1 MNNKKIFIFKKL
13 INNKK
18 YMISKLN
25 LKKNLKKNEDIY
37 YLEIIIPYLLNN
49 INYKIYGSEGFIH
62 YGRISSYTSLNHDNI
77 LVIPIDKIQT
87 ICISIKIISNK
98 KNIEY
103 FDIFNMNNLLIK
115 NIKINVTRKN
125 KIYSKYTITDLN
137 IENFNKNEEDSDED
151 EEDSDEDE
159 EDTDEDTDEDSEED
173 EDTEDVEK
181 KNIKNDNNEKE

>member
-1 MNNKKIFIFKKL
+1 
-13 INNKK
+13 
-18 YMISKLN
+18 MISKLN

-37 YLEIIIPYLLNN
+37 HLEIIIPYLLNN

-62 YGRISSYTSLNHDNI
+62 YGRISSYTYLNHDNI

-115 NIKINVTRKN
+115 NIKINITRKN

-151 EEDSDEDE
+151 EEDSDEDAE
-159 EDTDEDTDEDSEED
+159 ETDEDENSEED
-173 EDTEDVEK
+173 EDTEDTEK
-181 KNIKNDNNEKE
+181 TNKKIKNDNDENE